1 MTDVIDTARRKVV
14 EQNDTVAAVEKALRE
29 V

>member
-14 EQNDTVAAVEKALRE
+14 EQNDAVAAIKKPLRE